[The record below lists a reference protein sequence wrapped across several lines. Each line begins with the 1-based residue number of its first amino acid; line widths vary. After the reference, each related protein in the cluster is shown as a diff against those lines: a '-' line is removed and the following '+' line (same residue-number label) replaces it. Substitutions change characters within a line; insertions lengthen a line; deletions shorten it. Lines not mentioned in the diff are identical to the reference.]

1 MKEKRETRDKI
12 IDKDIEDKRYKRASS
27 NSIYLLEKRNKK
39 KIREIVERKRE
50 QDRMVDRLHLK
61 DIVKEIMG

>member
-1 MKEKRETRDKI
+1 
-12 IDKDIEDKRYKRASS
+12 
-27 NSIYLLEKRNKK
+27 LLEKRNKK
-39 KIREIVERKRE
+39 KIREIVERRRE